1 MSFRGPNII
10 KINGGLGQ
18 QAPSDRNVAGLL
30 LRKAY
35 FVASTFE
42 SGETYELHS
51 LDDATALGLSPA
63 SDANNTTGANATT
76 AMAWYHISE
85 FFRLNPDGTLF
96 VKPVPEAP
104 SSFATHLSNIMAAS
118 GNRVR
123 YIGVV
128 YGFDPDILPAVTG
141 GFGGTVAADIATAQ
155 QWVEDQ
161 AALNVYVDCVVLGGI
176 VAAAPVDLKTLDAP
190 QVHVTVACDSGYFD
204 ALGYPA
210 NFANTAAVGTVLGS
224 IGCRMLSESIGSVKL
239 ERYPAKARGQADY
252 SLVDT
257 RQNRWV
263 KFGTSSGNAYE
274 TIPQSQRDDL
284 STKGYGYAGYY
295 EGYPGVYFNQDA
307 TCTLVTDDY
316 NTIHINRI
324 WNEAARMVRRAL
336 IPRMNSRV
344 KIDPSSGKVDP
355 ATIADWDAAAK
366 RQLDGLLAEGEIAD
380 YTFTLDPDQ
389 DVIATGKVT
398 TKLSITPQGIAKA
411 IEAEIGFTNPA
422 QA

>member
-35 FVASTFE
+35 FVPGKFE
-42 SGETYELHS
+42 TGKTYELHS

-63 SDANNTTGANATT
+63 SDANNTTGASATT

-104 SSFATHLSNIMAAS
+104 ASFATHLGDIMAVS
-118 GNRVR
+118 GNKVR

-128 YGFDPDILPAVTG
+128 YGFDPATLPTVTG

-155 QWVEDQ
+155 QWVEAQ
-161 AALNVYVDCVVLGGI
+161 AAANVYVDCVVLGGI
-176 VAAAPVDLKTLDAP
+176 VSAAPVDLKALNAP
-190 QVHVTVACDSGYFD
+190 QVHVTVACDSGYFA

-210 NFANTAAVGTVLGS
+210 NFASTAAVGTVLGS
-224 IGCRMLSESIGSVKL
+224 IGCRMLSESIGSVML
-239 ERYPAKARGQADY
+239 ERYPSNKRGSANY
-252 SLVDT
+252 SLTDT

-274 TIPQSQRDDL
+274 TIPQIQRDDL
-284 STKGYGYAGYY
+284 TAKGYGYAGYY
-295 EGYPGVYFNQDA
+295 EGYPGVYLNGDA

-316 NTIHINRI
+316 DTIHINRL

-336 IPRMNSRV
+336 VPRMNSKV
-344 KIDPSSGKVDP
+344 QIDPASGKIKASSV
-355 ATIADWDAAAK
+355 ADWDAASK
-366 RQLDGLLAEGEIAD
+366 RELNSLLAEGEIAD
-380 YTFTLDPDQ
+380 FRFAMDPNQ
-389 DVIATGKVT
+389 DVIAQGKVLV
-398 TKLSITPQGIAKA
+398 KVSITPNGIAKA
-411 IEAEIGFTNPA
+411 IEAEIGFNNPA
-422 QA
+422 QS